1 MPLRLRHGYAAGIH
15 RGLPIGNID
24 QPRSSPHFARIRT
37 ATQPISVRFGA
48 GGSLLRGVHTLIHC
62 RYTFP
67 LCSPGAKSSDS
78 ADPPRLCQG
87 CLPPSPVSP
96 GSGCPQLLLARC
108 DEPTAVSFH
117 HGTVQGAS
125 WRSMSQL
132 QTCSGRW
139 AMRWGLVLAG
149 WVRWRRRSRF
159 SPASRRTRCIVDSE
173 HK

>member
-1 MPLRLRHGYAAGIH
+1 FV
-15 RGLPIGNID
+15 
-24 QPRSSPHFARIRT
+24 QIRT
-37 ATQPISVRFGA
+37 ATQPVSVRFGA

-67 LCSPGAKSSDS
+67 SCSPGARSSDS

-87 CLPPSPVSP
+87 CLPPSSVSP

-132 QTCSGRW
+132 QHTLGPSATSSGFTF
-139 AMRWGLVLAG
+139 AG
-149 WVRWRRRSRF
+149 WVAWARRSF
-159 SPASRRTRCIVDSE
+159 TSPLARRIR
-173 HK
+173 

>member
-15 RGLPIGNID
+15 RGLPIGDMNR
-24 QPRSSPHFARIRT
+24 PRSSPHFVQIRT
-37 ATQPISVRFGA
+37 ATQPVSVRFGA

-67 LCSPGAKSSDS
+67 SCSPGARSSDS

-87 CLPPSPVSP
+87 CLPPSSVSS
-96 GSGCPQLLLARC
+96 GSGCPQLRLARC

-132 QTCSGRW
+132 QTSF
-139 AMRWGLVLAG
+139 GLVAMSSGFLWAG
-149 WVRWRRRSRF
+149 WVAWRRRSRT
-159 SPASRRTRCIVDSE
+159 SSCSRRIRYIVDGE
-173 HK
+173 HR

>member
-15 RGLPIGNID
+15 RGLLIGNINR
-24 QPRSSPHFARIRT
+24 PRSSPPFVRIRT

-67 LCSPGAKSSDS
+67 LCLPGARSSDS

-132 QTCSGRW
+132 QHTLGALATSS
-139 AMRWGLVLAG
+139 GLVLAG
-149 WVRWRRRSRF
+149 CVAWRRRSRT
-159 SPASRRTRCIVDSE
+159 SALVRR
-173 HK
+173 

>member
-15 RGLPIGNID
+15 RGLPIGDINR
-24 QPRSSPHFARIRT
+24 PRSSPHFVRVRT

-48 GGSLLRGVHTLIHC
+48 GGSLLRGVQTLIHS

-67 LCSPGAKSSDS
+67 SRSPDARSSDS

-125 WRSMSQL
+125 WRSRSPSQCPGTARSSTSAGRSEIMTMSMIPLPLGSRAPFGQ
-132 QTCSGRW
+132 
-139 AMRWGLVLAG
+139 
-149 WVRWRRRSRF
+149 RRAR
-159 SPASRRTRCIVDSE
+159 P
-173 HK
+173 

>member
-1 MPLRLRHGYAAGIH
+1 MPLRLRHDYAADIH
-15 RGLPIGNID
+15 RGLPIDDINR
-24 QPRSSPHFARIRT
+24 PRSSLRFVQVRA

-48 GGSLLRGVHTLIHC
+48 GGSLLRGVHTLVHC

-67 LCSPGAKSSDS
+67 SCSPGTRSSDS

-96 GSGCPQLLLARC
+96 GSGCPQLQLARC

-132 QTCSGRW
+132 HTELGAVAMSSGFLW
-139 AMRWGLVLAG
+139 AG
-149 WVRWRRRSRF
+149 WV
-159 SPASRRTRCIVDSE
+159 A
-173 HK
+173 